1 MLSNKLKYFLQQS
14 WLLLVS
20 SFFFGLLIAVTN
32 AALSDRIE
40 QNRIAKLNELTK
52 ALLPEAERFQ
62 PVEAGIEVQLPDGSK
77 EKATIFEALSAEGQR
92 VGWSFN
98 ARGTGFAGPVEL
110 VLAVDAG
117 FRKIMGFNV
126 LASSETPG
134 FGDLIKADYYRKQFI
149 NAPAEKLTLVKSGD
163 PAAID
168 AQIVAITGATVT
180 SQAVLDI
187 LNRFILQIKDQMQ
200 KKGLI
205 DNVGK

>member
-1 MLSNKLKYFLQQS
+1 MLPKLKYFLQQS

-32 AALSDRIE
+32 AALSGRIE

-52 ALLPEAERFQ
+52 ALLPAAEHFQ

-77 EKATIFEALSAEGQR
+77 EKATIFEALASDGQR

-98 ARGTGFAGPVEL
+98 ARGVGFAGPIEL
-110 VLAVDAG
+110 VIAVDKD
-117 FRKIMGFNV
+117 FQKMMGFNV

-134 FGDLIKADYYRKQFI
+134 FGDQMKTDYYRNQFI
-149 NAPAEKLTLVKSGD
+149 NAPAERFTLAKTGS
-163 PAAID
+163 PAIID
-168 AQIVAITGATVT
+168 SQIVAITGATVT
-180 SQAVLDI
+180 SQAVVNIVNTFLT
-187 LNRFILQIKDQMQ
+187 QIKDQMQ

-205 DNVGK
+205 GNVSQ

>member
-40 QNRIAKLNELTK
+40 QNRIAKLNVLTK
-52 ALLPEAERFQ
+52 SLLPAAERFQ
-62 PVEAGIEVQLPDGSK
+62 PVEAEIEIQLPDGSK
-77 EKATIFEALSAEGQR
+77 EKATIFEALSADGHR

-98 ARGTGFAGPVEL
+98 AHGTGFAGPVEL
-110 VLAVDAG
+110 VVAVDAD
-117 FRKIMGFNV
+117 FRKIMGFSV

-134 FGDLIKADYYRKQFI
+134 FGDQIKGDYYRNQFI
-149 NAPAEKLTLVKSGD
+149 NAPAVRLTLAKSGD
-163 PAAID
+163 PTAID

-180 SQAVLDI
+180 SQAVVDI
-187 LNRFILQIKDQMQ
+187 LNRFVTQIKDQIQ

-205 DNVGK
+205 SNVGK